1 MFTACYP
8 IILASSSPRRQEFLS
23 ELGLQYQTMPA
34 VIDETP
40 ANGELPEHFARRM
53 AKAKTELIAH
63 THPDACVI
71 GADTVVTLDRV
82 IFGKP
87 RDQSDALT
95 ILKALQ
101 GRTHQVLTAFAVF
114 LKQQQVE
121 EVQCSTSHVTFDR
134 FPDSILKAYI
144 HSGDPMDKAGAY
156 GIQGKG
162 NFLIRSIDGSCSNV
176 IGLPVNA
183 VIQVLLKHRLIQPK

>member
-1 MFTACYP
+1 MFTACCP
-8 IILASSSPRRQEFLS
+8 LILASSSPRRQEFLS
-23 ELGLQYQTMPA
+23 ELGLQYQTIPA

-40 ANGELPEHFARRM
+40 AGFELPEHFARRM
-53 AKAKTELIAH
+53 AEAKTGLIANA
-63 THPDACVI
+63 HPDVCVI
-71 GADTVVTLDRV
+71 GADTVVALDSF

-87 RDQSDALT
+87 RDQADALT

-101 GRTHQVLTAFAVF
+101 GRTHQVVTAFAVF
-114 LKQQQVE
+114 FKQQMIE
-121 EVQCSTSHVTFDR
+121 EVQSCTTNVTFDK

-162 NFLIRSIDGSCSNV
+162 NFLVRSIDGSCSNV

-183 VIQVLLKHRLIQPK
+183 LMQVLLKHHLIQPE